1 MSTQNSYRQIFK
13 ATSIYGGVQVIV
25 ILVAIVRSKF
35 IAVLLGPSGMGIVTL
50 LTTTIGIIRNATEFG
65 LGTSAIKSIAAAH
78 STGDATRIGT
88 VIAVLRRWVWI
99 TGLAAFAIALV
110 LSPWLSRVT
119 FGNNQYTLA
128 FMLVAITLLFT
139 QISDGQSALLQGT
152 RQTKYLAQTN
162 LYGSLLG
169 LFISI
174 PLYYAFGE
182 GGIVPAIILS
192 AASVLSLNWFFAAKV
207 PVAKVQVD
215 KAAMLH
221 DGKKMLSL
229 GFILSLG
236 WLVSSCTS
244 YIIRV
249 FINKQGNIADV
260 GLYNAGLT
268 IVGTYVGLVFTSM
281 GTDYYPRLSG
291 VADNRKKL
299 NREIN
304 HQTEIALLILA
315 PMLMMFIVYANF
327 GIIILYTKEFL
338 QINTMIQWSALGI
351 FFKTVSWTIGFAF
364 LAKGASKVYF
374 WNELTSNIYQLVLNL
389 AGYYYLGMTGLG
401 ISFLVGFILYFI
413 QVFFLANRLYS
424 FYFSRAFYKIFLVQL
439 VLAIVSFVLI
449 SYSRNIFTYSVC
461 SLIILF
467 SVIFSLKELNARMG
481 LNTIIKERLLKKKKN
496 DDGNQ

>member
-1 MSTQNSYRQIFK
+1 MSTQHSYRQIFK

-25 ILVAIVRSKF
+25 ILVAIARSKF
-35 IAVLLGPSGMGIVTL
+35 IAMLLGPAGMGVVTL

-78 STGDATRIGT
+78 STGDANKIGT

-99 TGLAAFAIALV
+99 TGIIAFAIAV
-110 LSPWLSRVT
+110 IISPWLSKAT
-119 FGNNQYTLA
+119 FGNGNYTNA
-128 FMLVAITLLFT
+128 FMLIAITLLFT

-174 PLYYAFGE
+174 PLYYLLGE

-192 AASVLSLNWFFAAKV
+192 AASVLLLNWFFASKV
-207 PVAKVQVD
+207 PVAKVKVD
-215 KAAMLH
+215 KATMMS

-244 YIIRV
+244 YVIRV
-249 FINKQGNIADV
+249 FINMHGNIADV

-291 VADNRKKL
+291 VAEDRKKL

-315 PMLMMFIVYANF
+315 PMLAMFIVYANF
-327 GIIILYTKEFL
+327 GILVLYTKDFL
-338 QINTMIQWSALGI
+338 KINTMIQWSAIGI
-351 FFKTVSWTIGFAF
+351 FFKIVSWTIGFIF

-374 WNELTSNIYQLVLNL
+374 WNELTSNAYQLLLNL
-389 AGYYYLGMTGLG
+389 AGYYYWGMTGLG
-401 ISFLVGFILYFI
+401 IAFLAGFILYFL
-413 QVFFLANRLYS
+413 QVFFLANRFYS
-424 FYFSRAFYKIFLVQL
+424 FYFSKSFYRIFLIQL
-439 VLAIVSFVLI
+439 VLAAGSFVLI
-449 SYSRNIFTYSVC
+449 TLERNFLTYSICTV
-461 SLIILF
+461 IILI
-467 SVIFSLKELNARMG
+467 SVLFSLKELNARMG
-481 LNTIIKERLLKKKKN
+481 LSSIIKERFLKKEN
-496 DDGNQ
+496 NRDA

>member
-13 ATSIYGGVQVIV
+13 ATSIYGGVQVII
-25 ILVAIVRSKF
+25 ILVAIARSKF
-35 IAVLLGPSGMGIVTL
+35 IAMFLGPSGMGVVTL
-50 LTTTIGIIRNATEFG
+50 LTTTLGIIRNATEFG

-78 STGDATRIGT
+78 STGNAGKIGT

-99 TGLAAFAIALV
+99 TGLLAFAVALL
-110 LSPWLSRVT
+110 LSPWLSRIT
-119 FGNNQYTLA
+119 FGNSNYTLA
-128 FMLVAITLLFT
+128 FMLIAITLLFT

-152 RQTKYLAQTN
+152 RQMKYVAQTN

-174 PLYYAFGE
+174 PLYYIFGE

-192 AASVLSLNWFFAAKV
+192 AASVLLLNWFFARKV

-215 KAAMLH
+215 KATMMR

-244 YIIRV
+244 YVIRV
-249 FINKQGNIADV
+249 FINKHGNIADV

-291 VADNRKKL
+291 VADDRKKL
-299 NREIN
+299 NREIS

-315 PMLMMFIVYANF
+315 PMLVMFIVYANF
-327 GIIILYTKEFL
+327 GIIVLYTKEFL

-351 FFKTVSWTIGFAF
+351 FFKTVSWTIGFIF

-374 WNELTSNIYQLVLNL
+374 WNELTSNAYQLILNL
-389 AGYYYLGMTGLG
+389 AGYYYMGMTGLG
-401 ISFLVGFILYFI
+401 IAFLAGFILYFV
-413 QVFFLANRLYS
+413 QVFLLANRLYS
-424 FYFSRAFYKIFLVQL
+424 FYFSSAFYKIFTVQL
-439 VLAIVSFVLI
+439 CLAVSSFILI
-449 SYSRNIFTYSVC
+449 SYSRNIFAYIACTALILISV
-461 SLIILF
+461 LF
-467 SVIFSLKELNARMG
+467 SFKELNARMG
-481 LNTIIKERLLKKKKN
+481 LSTIIRERFFKGKT
-496 DDGNQ
+496 DDRTNQ

>member
-35 IAVLLGPSGMGIVTL
+35 IAVLLGPSGMGVVTL
-50 LTTTIGIIRNATEFG
+50 ITATMGIIRNATEFG
-65 LGTSAIKSIAAAH
+65 LGTSAVKSIAAAH

-99 TGLAAFAIALV
+99 TGLAAFALAVII
-110 LSPWLSRVT
+110 SPWLSRLT
-119 FGNNQYTLA
+119 FGNDNYTVA
-128 FMLVAITLLFT
+128 FMLVAVTLLLT

-152 RQTKYLAQTN
+152 RQTKYLARTT

-192 AASVLSLNWFFAAKV
+192 AASVLLLNWFFAAKV
-207 PVAKVQVD
+207 PVARVKVD
-215 KAAMLH
+215 KATMLH

-281 GTDYYPRLSG
+281 GTDYYPRLSA
-291 VADNRKKL
+291 VADDRKKL
-299 NREIN
+299 NREVN

-315 PMLMMFIVYANF
+315 PMLAAFIVYANF

-351 FFKTVSWTIGFAF
+351 FFKTVSWTIGFVF
-364 LAKGASKVYF
+364 LAKGASKIYF
-374 WNELTSNIYQLVLNL
+374 WNELISNAYQLILNL

-401 ISFLVGFILYFI
+401 ISYLAGFILYFI
-413 QVFFLANRLYS
+413 QVFILANRFYS
-424 FYFSRAFYKIFLVQL
+424 FYFSRSFYKIFLVQL
-439 VLAIVSFVLI
+439 SIAIASFILI
-449 SYSRNIFTYSVC
+449 SYTRNIYTYIAC
-461 SLIILF
+461 SCIILF
-467 SVIFSLKELNARMG
+467 SVLFSLKELNTRMG
-481 LNTIIKERLLKKKKN
+481 LSAIIRERLSGKKT
-496 DDGNQ
+496 GES